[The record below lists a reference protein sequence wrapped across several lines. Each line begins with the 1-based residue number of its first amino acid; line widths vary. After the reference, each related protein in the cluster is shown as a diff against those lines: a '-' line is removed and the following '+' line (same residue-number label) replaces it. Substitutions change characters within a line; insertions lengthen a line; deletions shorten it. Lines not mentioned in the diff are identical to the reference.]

1 MNWSDIAAAAATLFF
16 VMDPLG
22 NIPVFNS
29 VLSRF
34 EPRRR
39 AHDHGARARHRAR
52 DHAGPAV
59 RGHARS
65 SNFLGLTQPSL
76 NIAGGVL
83 LFIIALRMIFPQ
95 RGARASRRRRT
106 SRSSCRSRC
115 RWWPGRRRSRSCCC
129 CSSTEPARIWE
140 WCTALVIAWASPR
153 CCLTTSP
160 FLMRA
165 LGDRGLRALERL
177 MGMLLVLLAT
187 QMLLNGVREF
197 VRSLAVLARSRH
209 CCGFRFAAPL
219 ELGRSAIL
227 PRAQLRQPF
236 DDGRTIGSSSGRRSC
251 PSRRRTAQPLS
262 RASRRL

>member
-1 MNWSDIAAAAATLFF
+1 MNWSDIATAAATLFF

-22 NIPVFNS
+22 NIPVFNT

-39 AHDHGARARHRAR
+39 AQITARELVIALVIMLVLLF
-52 DHAGPAV
+52 AGTPIL
-59 RGHARS
+59 
-65 SNFLGLTQPSL
+65 NFLGLTQPSL

-95 RGARASRRRRT
+95 RGAERATPTDEPFIVPLAMPMVAGPST
-106 SRSSCRSRC
+106 IAMLLLL
-115 RWWPGRRRSRSCCC
+115 
-129 CSSTEPARIWE
+129 SSTEPARIWE
-140 WCTALVIAWASPR
+140 WCMALVIAWAIATVL
-153 CCLTTSP
+153 LTASP

-197 VRSLAVLARSRH
+197 VRSL
-209 CCGFRFAAPL
+209 
-219 ELGRSAIL
+219 
-227 PRAQLRQPF
+227 
-236 DDGRTIGSSSGRRSC
+236 
-251 PSRRRTAQPLS
+251 
-262 RASRRL
+262 